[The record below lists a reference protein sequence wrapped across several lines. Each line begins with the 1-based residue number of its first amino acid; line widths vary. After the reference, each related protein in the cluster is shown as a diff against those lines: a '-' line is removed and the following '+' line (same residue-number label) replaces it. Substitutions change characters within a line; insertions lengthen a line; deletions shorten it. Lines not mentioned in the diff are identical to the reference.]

1 MTEKKTI
8 NILIGLRLF
17 NKRGRLNSGSGMIVP
32 GSHFWLH
39 ELDALSCALEADVAA
54 LENGDIRQAVVGIWL
69 AGSVE

>member
-1 MTEKKTI
+1 
-8 NILIGLRLF
+8 
-17 NKRGRLNSGSGMIVP
+17 MIVP
-32 GSHFWLH
+32 CSHFWLH